1 MTASYLALGDSYTI
15 GEGVA
20 PSARWPVQLAAALRS
35 RGLSID
41 EPVIIARTGW
51 TTAELLSAV
60 DASANDAGRTFDLVS
75 LLVGVNDQY
84 RMLELNTFQIAF
96 DRLVSR
102 AIACAGQRAG
112 RVLLVSIPDWSVTPF
127 ARSYWRTAR
136 EIAAEID
143 LFNDSVRARALSC
156 GARFVDITPT
166 SRRAASEPEL
176 LASDGL
182 HPSAL
187 MYADWVRLLVPLAVE
202 ILSSS

>member
-20 PSARWPVQLAAALRS
+20 PSARWPVQLAAALRL